1 MVLRFQMKTCIFSR
15 CGRAPVRLCASA
27 VAAISVV
34 ASFNVLAE
42 PVAVLKEVVVTA
54 TRVEQSLTKVLADVT
69 VIDADVIER
78 SGAVSLADVLVHA
91 PGIEMVR
98 NGGLLGSTSLYLRGG
113 NTNHTVVMI
122 DGIRLDTQNGSG
134 GATCQSIPAQ
144 QIERIEILRGSAAAI
159 YGSDAM
165 AGVIQVFTKKGQSG
179 FQPSVGFGLGSHG
192 TRTAT
197 AGLLGGGEG
206 WRYALSLGQE
216 ASDGYNIQP
225 AANPDNDSYTRNTAS
240 LRLGRDLAAGHKLE
254 GTWVYTDA
262 DVGYD
267 STTVKA
273 NANYAKD
280 NRTQQKLNALGLSWN
295 AKWSDVW
302 SSTLG
307 VTQALDHYQTLP
319 SPGAVPSYDTETTI
333 QTALWNNTVRWRDA
347 VWTAGLEGR
356 RDALTN
362 SGTTPSATTRTQNAL
377 ALGYGTQ
384 MDAHSWQA
392 NGRLDQDSDFGDRV
406 TGTLAYGYKM
416 SPQWRLSA
424 SMGTGFRS
432 PTLYQR
438 FSQYGFAGLMPEES
452 FNRELGLSYRHQT
465 QTFSV
470 VAYNN
475 RISNL
480 IAYVG
485 GAGACSSTFGCYS
498 NTARARLQGVTFSGA
513 TRWASTMWSASLD
526 LQDPIDAN
534 TGKRLAR
541 RVEQLL
547 KLGAETAWQGW
558 DLKADVLLSGDRFDD
573 AANSATKLMP
583 GYGLVNVGASR
594 SITPQTEL
602 LVRLDNLGDKA
613 YETAQGYA
621 NPGRTLFIGLKW
633 TGL

>member
-1 MVLRFQMKTCIFSR
+1 MKSFESCARS
-15 CGRAPVRLCASA
+15 GVPVRLGAS
-27 VAAISVV
+27 
-34 ASFNVLAE
+34 VLAVFAAF
-42 PVAVLKEVVVTA
+42 PVLAQTSATSSTLREVVVTA
-54 TRVEQSLTKVLADVT
+54 TRVEQSLSSVLADVT
-69 VIDADVIER
+69 VISADVIER

-91 PGIEMVR
+91 PGVEMVR
-98 NGGLLGSTSLYLRGG
+98 NGGPLGTTSLYLRGG

-165 AGVIQVFTKKGQSG
+165 AGVIQVFTKSGQSG
-179 FQPSVGFGLGSHG
+179 FQPSVGFGVGSNG

-197 AGLLGGGEG
+197 AGVLGAHEG
-206 WRYALSLGQE
+206 WRYALSLGRE
-216 ASDGYNIQP
+216 TSDGYNIQP
-225 AANPDNDSYTRNTAS
+225 AANPDNDGYNRDTAT
-240 LRLGRDLAAGHKLE
+240 LRLGRDLVAGHKLE

-262 DVGYD
+262 DAGYD
-267 STTVKA
+267 STTSKSSV
-273 NANYAKD
+273 NYAKD
-280 NRTQQKLNALGLSWN
+280 NRTLQKLNALGLNWN

-307 VTQALDHYQTLP
+307 LTQSQDHYQTLP

-333 QTALWNNTVRWRDA
+333 QTALWNNTLRWRDA
-347 VWTAGLEGR
+347 IWTVGLEGR

-362 SGTTPSATTRTQNAL
+362 SGTTPKDTKRQQNAL
-377 ALGYGTQ
+377 ILGYGAQ
-384 MDAHSWQA
+384 MEAHSWQV
-392 NGRLDQDSDFGDRV
+392 NTRLDQDSDFGDHA
-406 TGTLAYGYKM
+406 TGTLAYGYKW

-438 FSQYGFAGLMPEES
+438 FSDYGFAGLKPEES
-452 FNRELGLSYRHQT
+452 FNRELGLTYRHEAQS
-465 QTFSV
+465 FSV
-470 VAYNN
+470 VTYHN

-480 IAYVG
+480 MVFGA
-485 GAGACSSTFGCYS
+485 AGACVSTFGCYA
-498 NTARARLQGVTFSGA
+498 NTAKATLQGVTLSGE
-513 TRWASTMWSASLD
+513 TRWASTLWSASLD
-526 LQDPIDAN
+526 LQDPVDAN

-541 RVEQLL
+541 RAQTLL

-558 DLKADVLLSGDRFDD
+558 DWKADVLLAGDRFDD
-573 AANSATKLMP
+573 AANKTLLP
-583 GYGLVNVGASR
+583 GYGLLNLGASR

-613 YETAQGYA
+613 YETAAGYA
-621 NPGRTLFIGLKW
+621 NPGRTLFVGLKW